1 MKKVRLTS
9 DGIKK
14 HLASTTAVQS
24 CAEYVWNA
32 LDAQAKRVEILFNS
46 NPLGGINSITISDDG
61 VGIPFE
67 LLDSK
72 FGVFL
77 DSEKKNFRKS
87 SKRVSSEVHG
97 KDGIGRLTFFSFSRN
112 AEWETVYERD
122 GKKYR
127 YKIRATSSDLV
138 GYPADI
144 PQEVDKKTKT
154 GTSVSFFN
162 VDSSVIDHED
172 PDFRKFLVCE
182 FCWKLLLQ
190 KDLSIILNGSPISA
204 QENISEDISLS
215 PLVDSSRKFSVRLVR
230 WANKLH
236 REFSRYY
243 FLDSAGKERYT
254 DFTALNKKGDAF
266 YHSVY
271 MQSSFFDNFFVDIGP
286 DDQVALD
293 LEENSTKNDWFKVA
307 KKISDDYL
315 RDLRKSFL
323 SASKEKIIDDFV
335 ARDILPAYNEKN
347 RWEAI
352 RHNQLTETIGEL
364 YNIQPSLFTGGS
376 IDQKKILIR
385 LIDQL
390 LDSSEADSLY
400 KIIGQVLDLA
410 QAEKEAL
417 LDILK
422 ISRLSSVVKAV
433 KLIQDR
439 YRALEQIK
447 RLNWDIELNA
457 MEVPHIQE
465 FMEMHFWIMG
475 EEYSLVVAAEKDFDQ
490 ALRELHLKISS
501 SVIDEKLIHPDKNKE
516 MDIFVVRQD
525 KYHNKIHNV
534 VLELKHPNRR
544 LGKKYVRQV
553 ETYFEV
559 ILSDPRFNASNMEWS
574 YYLIGNEYDTTGFI
588 EAQLE
593 NAKNHG
599 EPSLIFKA
607 RNHRIYVKRWSE
619 LITDVELRHNFL
631 NEKLQI
637 QREQLV
643 LEEGAAKTADEVIT
657 RAQTLSCS
665 TKA

>member
-1 MKKVRLTS
+1 MKKVQLTS

-14 HLASTTAVQS
+14 HLASTTPAQS
-24 CAEYVWNA
+24 CAEYIWNA
-32 LDAQAKRVEILFNS
+32 LDARATEVKISFES
-46 NPLGGINSITISDDG
+46 NEMDGIKSITISDNG
-61 VGIPFE
+61 LGIPFE
-67 LLDSK
+67 LLDKK

-77 DSEKKNFRKS
+77 DSEKKNMRKS
-87 SKRVSSEVHG
+87 SKRISSEIHG

-112 AEWETVYERD
+112 AEWETIYEKE

-127 YKIRATSSDLV
+127 YKIRASSSDLV
-138 GYPADI
+138 GYPADS
-144 PQEVDKKTKT
+144 PKEVDGKTKT
-154 GTSVSFFN
+154 GTSVSFYN
-162 VDSSVIDHED
+162 IDSSVINLKD
-172 PDFRKFLVCE
+172 PEFRAFLVCE
-182 FCWKLLLQ
+182 FCWKLSLQ
-190 KDLSIILNGSPISA
+190 SDLKIILDGIQITA
-204 QENISEDISLS
+204 QDNISEDIFLCPLS
-215 PLVDSSRKFSVRLVR
+215 DISPAFSVRLIR
-230 WANKLH
+230 WTNKLH

-243 FLDSAGKERYT
+243 FLDSAGKERFT

-271 MQSSFFDNFFVDIGP
+271 IHSSFFDNFFP
-286 DDQVALD
+286 DTGSENQASLD
-293 LEENSTKNDWFKVA
+293 AEENSTKNEWFKVA
-307 KKISDDYL
+307 KKAADDLL
-315 RDLRKSFL
+315 RESRKDFL
-323 SASKEKIIDDFV
+323 KISKEKVINDFV
-335 ARDILPAYNEKN
+335 EKDILPPYNEKN
-347 RWEAI
+347 RWDVI

-364 YNIQPSLFTGGS
+364 YNIQPNLFTGGS
-376 IDQKKILIR
+376 VDQKKILIR

-410 QAEKEAL
+410 QAEKDAL

-422 ISRLSSVVKAV
+422 VSRLSSVVKAV

-439 YRALEQIK
+439 YRAIEQIK
-447 RLNWDIELNA
+447 RLNWDVELNA
-457 MEVPHIQE
+457 REVPHIQE
-465 FMEMHFWIMG
+465 FMELHFWIIG

-490 ALRELHLKISS
+490 ALRELYKKISMTI
-501 SVIDEKLIHPDKNKE
+501 VDDKLDHPDKNKE
-516 MDIFVVRQD
+516 MDIFVMRQD
-525 KYHNKIHNV
+525 KYHNKIHNI

-559 ILSDPRFNASNMEWS
+559 IFSDPRFNASNMEWS

-593 NAKNHG
+593 NAKNHA

-607 RNHRIYVKRWSE
+607 KNHKIYVKRWSE

-643 LEEGAAKTADEVIT
+643 LEEGAAKTAGEVIT
-657 RAQTLSCS
+657 RAQALSCS